1 MNNINLCGEQSFLQR
16 QHISSQKCVSMVP
29 FNYDMTTVSGC
40 TRMMSFGEVVSSDKK
55 QCGNFGSRQTS
66 AQLVSNLSP
75 VSPALPSQWWT
86 SLAPARARRC
96 IPPTG
101 KSRPAAR
108 SARSRSRTG
117 HSGTGRRTSRATGC
131 SPPSS
136 CSGIRAWS
144 PLYARPRTETARGL
158 RCSGRSSAFFFF
170 LIWYGFGREKK
181 RMERSEFSPRAH
193 GLRGLL
199 VNFPTGRSAAQ
210 RRRGTRKSCPA
221 DGSASAEELIVK
233 MPECHKRYNKSML
246 LAKEARFYR

>member
-170 LIWYGFGREKK
+170 FNLVRFWKREEENGTVGVFTASSWSSGVACKLSHREK
-181 RMERSEFSPRAH
+181 
-193 GLRGLL
+193 RG
-199 VNFPTGRSAAQ
+199 SAAPWHTEKLP
-210 RRRGTRKSCPA
+210 R
-221 DGSASAEELIVK
+221 
-233 MPECHKRYNKSML
+233 
-246 LAKEARFYR
+246 